1 MWDSN
6 ALSQLLASMPS
17 NLGEEEFKKIQML
30 IDADKNKNNLLSGFD
45 LCEMNMYAPFCK
57 GCTRTSIY
65 PCAISY
71 LNFLQSGGINGEAE
85 EQPVVAEQET
95 AVSEAQSE
103 QSASESVE
111 EVAYAEEVEAPM
123 PENEEAVIEE
133 ATVSVPYYGDTEQL
147 VAVEQAP
154 QAEIYSAQP
163 ANEVAAA
170 SESSQTP
177 VKRKIR
183 IAVARKRI

>member
-17 NLGEEEFKKIQML
+17 NLSEEEFKKIQML

-57 GCTRTSIY
+57 GCTKTSIY

-71 LNFLQSGGINGEAE
+71 LNFLQSGGMNGEEEAKPAE
-85 EQPVVAEQET
+85 AEQET
-95 AVSEAQSE
+95 VATETQSE
-103 QSASESVE
+103 QPAIESGE
-111 EVAYAEEVEAPM
+111 EVPYAEETVTPAPE
-123 PENEEAVIEE
+123 PVEEAIEE
-133 ATVSVPYYGDTEQL
+133 TAVASPYYGNTEQ
-147 VAVEQAP
+147 AAAEQAP

-163 ANEVAAA
+163 ANEVSTV
-170 SESSQTP
+170 SEPSQAP